1 MYFYK
6 LYSFTTRCRILLFIC
21 IIALLTI
28 APSIAKPTLLSTIE
42 RALLKNDVH
51 ILNQYADSLEKS
63 DKRINCYW
71 RYFREVI
78 PGFNEGILY
87 IIKLTPRKGERHIVN
102 ELAYR
107 VSIVTFDSAI
117 AYYKLDEV
125 VTNYEGNGEK
135 TIKHKRTF
143 KNDTAFVL
151 LCNSF
156 KSMFKKPLNMNELFI
171 EDFKYGWQCGIVGV
185 NPKPRVIMEG
195 FVQNNNKDSLVQ
207 WLQSTSTEK
216 QIYALEGLYELN
228 KAGLQLTTKE
238 KQMAMYVKAKKGTI
252 NYCIGCL
259 HSDIKIFEVM
269 KIILE

>member
-1 MYFYK
+1 MKQPQKNRTIY
-6 LYSFTTRCRILLFIC
+6 RLLIYACLATLAFHLPI
-21 IIALLTI
+21 T
-28 APSIAKPTLLSTIE
+28 AKPTLLSTIE

-117 AYYKLDEV
+117 AFYKLDEV

-135 TIKHKRTF
+135 TIKNKRTF
-143 KNDTAFVL
+143 MNDTAFVL

-156 KSMFKKPLNMNELFI
+156 KSMFKEPLNMNELFI
-171 EDFKYGWQCGIVGV
+171 EDFKYGWQCGIAGV
-185 NPKPRVIMEG
+185 NPKPRLIMEE
-195 FVQNNNKDSLVQ
+195 FVQNNNKDSLIQ

-228 KAGLQLTTKE
+228 KAGLQLTTEE

-269 KIILE
+269 RIILE